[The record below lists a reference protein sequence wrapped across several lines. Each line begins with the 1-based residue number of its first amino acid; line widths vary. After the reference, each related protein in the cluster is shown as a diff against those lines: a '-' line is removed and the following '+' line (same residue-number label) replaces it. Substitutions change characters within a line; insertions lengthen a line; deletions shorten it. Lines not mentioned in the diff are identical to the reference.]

1 MFPFSKIA
9 LKYAS
14 PLFLTGFRMTLA
26 GIMLLGYQYLFK
38 KEHFVFPTG
47 YWKPLLFAAFV
58 NIYVTNVLC
67 YWGAHY
73 VTPTKSCFLY
83 NLYPFAAAF
92 IAYMYL
98 NERLTPYKWLGLC
111 IGFLGTVPLLFTSES
126 GGAMHTGWHFFI
138 PLPELAIVVSII
150 TDPLGWIFIQKAIL
164 HNKCNAL
171 MANGLTMFFGGI
183 FALFHSASVE
193 GWSPLPIVNYKGF
206 LLSALALMLISNIVG
221 SVVYIKLLQKY
232 SITFLALSSFIEP
245 LLVGI
250 FDWFLFSLTVPKSFY
265 PSFLVVCL
273 GLYVFYKDELAA

>member
-14 PLFLTGFRMTLA
+14 PLFLTGFRMALA